1 MATKS
6 GALSRIA
13 SKAMA
18 AGRVH
23 IGKVLKGEET
33 LPEAAG
39 GTVENLLSGS
49 RAASASKTIAKDAP
63 KKKLSAKKKPT
74 THVSSRRKSQSK

>member
-49 RAASASKTIAKDAP
+49 RVASASKTKDAP

>member
-23 IGKVLKGEET
+23 IGKVLKGEKT

-39 GTVENLLSGS
+39 GTFENLLSGS
-49 RAASASKTIAKDAP
+49 RAAWWCRSTGGKAFK
-63 KKKLSAKKKPT
+63 
-74 THVSSRRKSQSK
+74 HH

>member
-13 SKAMA
+13 SKATA

-23 IGKVLKGEET
+23 IGKILKGEET

-39 GTVENLLSGS
+39 GTFENLLSGS
-49 RAASASKTIAKDAP
+49 RAASASKTIAKIRQRRNCLRRRTDNTRLLP
-63 KKKLSAKKKPT
+63 
-74 THVSSRRKSQSK
+74 HEVSK